1 MSDERNR
8 QMTDDPLERVF
19 DRYGVLG
26 IFVLVIAVLAL
37 FSVWLFVVS
46 VFPVALSVPVLI
58 AAWMLWNVRGKKD
71 E

>member
-1 MSDERNR
+1 
-8 QMTDDPLERVF
+8 MTDDPIERVF

-26 IFVLVIAVLAL
+26 IIVLVIAVLAL
-37 FSVWLFVVS
+37 FAVWLIVIS

-58 AAWMLWNVRGKKD
+58 AAWMIWNVRGDDD